1 MMAVIYQK
9 RHIDTMVKQISLD
22 AWHIQH
28 LGDLLKKSAS
38 IVTRTGIPIVLY
50 RQTLEEEE
58 NSYEEIVCTVTDKHV
73 IEQLVISGGVLPPT
87 FRQQMVY
94 TLEEFP
100 QRLIRKS
107 KELFLETIEMLEE
120 QTN

>member
-1 MMAVIYQK
+1 
-9 RHIDTMVKQISLD
+9 MVKQISLD
-22 AWHIQH
+22 AWQIQH
-28 LGDLLKKSAS
+28 LEELLKKAS
-38 IVTRTGIPIVLY
+38 SVVTKTGLPIVLY

-58 NSYEEIVCTVTDKHV
+58 SSYEEIVCTVAGNHV
-73 IEQLVISGGVLPPT
+73 IEKLVISGGVLPPT

-107 KELFLETIEMLEE
+107 KDLFLQTIELLED
-120 QTN
+120 QLN

>member
-1 MMAVIYQK
+1 
-9 RHIDTMVKQISLD
+9 MVKQISLD
-22 AWHIQH
+22 AWQMQH
-28 LGDLLKKSAS
+28 LGDLLKKAAAV
-38 IVTRTGIPIVLY
+38 VTKTGMPIILY

-58 NSYEEIVCTVTDKHV
+58 SSYEEIVCTVTDNHV

-94 TLEEFP
+94 TLEDFP

-107 KELFLETIEMLEE
+107 KDLFLQTIELLED
-120 QTN
+120 QLN

>member
-1 MMAVIYQK
+1 
-9 RHIDTMVKQISLD
+9 MVKQISLD
-22 AWHIQH
+22 AWQVQH
-28 LGDLLKKSAS
+28 LEDLLKKAAG
-38 IVTRTGIPIVLY
+38 IVTKTGIPIVLY

-58 NSYEEIVCTVTDKHV
+58 SSYEEVVCTITDRYV

-107 KELFLETIEMLEE
+107 KDLFLQTIEMLED
-120 QTN
+120 QLS